1 MLNEIYFSARNRMGL
16 APILLLF
23 ASLSMASSHAM
34 AEDQQFEIPTEEFL
48 TQAFSGQVP
57 KPAVLWLTGTLKEEV
72 ATILGHK
79 YPSLRVRYW
88 RQDQRIAWVLEEIG
102 KDRPITAGF
111 ITDDTRLEDVQV
123 LAFRET
129 RGGEIRFKS
138 FTHQFDNAGLKSS
151 GRLDRRID
159 GISGA
164 TLSVN
169 AMRKLAAMALL
180 LTQHVMK

>member
-1 MLNEIYFSARNRMGL
+1 
-16 APILLLF
+16 
-23 ASLSMASSHAM
+23 M

-48 TQAFSGQVP
+48 VQAFSGQVP
-57 KPAVLWLTGTLKEEV
+57 KPTVLWLTGALKEEV
-72 ATILGHK
+72 ASILGHK

-88 RQDQRIAWVLEEIG
+88 RKGQRFAWVLEEIG

-111 ITDDTRLEDVQV
+111 ITSDMRLEKVQV

-129 RGGEIRFKS
+129 RGGEIRFES
-138 FTHQFDNAGLKSS
+138 FTRQFINASLKSS
-151 GRLDRRID
+151 GQLDSHID

-180 LTQHVMK
+180 LTQHVQMSDAKQAK